1 MKTINLLTTL
11 DEYTAVEKLRREV
24 FNINNSEYIRYLND
38 LINKEL
44 YSYATRIN
52 NEMVAGCYFS
62 VNYNILNIQQ
72 LFVKKSYQKTGANL
86 GRGLVLYM
94 LDNKK
99 DIEKLT
105 GKKIDRSW
113 IYPSSDDAY
122 IIFKKI
128 GYESYGNTNFSMMY
142 KSL

>member
-1 MKTINLLTTL
+1 MKTISLLTTL
-11 DEYTAVEKLRREV
+11 DEYIEIEKLRREV
-24 FNINNSEYIRYLND
+24 FKIDNSDYKRYLND
-38 LINKEL
+38 LMNKEL

-72 LFVKKSYQKTGANL
+72 LFVKGSYQKTGANL
-86 GRGLVLYM
+86 GRGLLLY
-94 LDNKK
+94 LFDNKN

-105 GKKIDRSW
+105 GKKIAQSW
-113 IYPSSDDAY
+113 IYPLSDEAY
-122 IIFKKI
+122 KIFKKI
-128 GYESYGNTNFSMMY
+128 GYESYGNTNSSMMY